1 MNDVIGVIQSIED
14 DSYQG
19 KDFKK
24 VTLKDGSVLKV
35 KYGREGLLKA
45 KWGELQV
52 ERAFKFIMGDYQ
64 GKPFVQD
71 FVAVE
76 GELPESVQTTVAP
89 GAIPKHKPSGE
100 ERGMWLKELGSML
113 RCGDIDK
120 TTPHGKLLRHFY
132 YAAMFNVLDIEIKEE
147 EVK

>member
-1 MNDVIGVIQSIED
+1 MEVIAVIDSIED

-19 KDFKK
+19 KDFKR

-35 KYGREGLLKA
+35 KYGREGFLKA

-76 GELPESVQTTVAP
+76 GELPESTKP
-89 GAIPKHKPSGE
+89 PIPESGIPKYKPSGE

-120 TTPHGKLLRHFY
+120 TTAHGKLLRHFY

>member
-1 MNDVIGVIQSIED
+1 MEIIAVIESIED

-71 FVAVE
+71 FIAVE
-76 GELPESVQTTVAP
+76 GKLPESKKPPTPESALPKPHVSNYIDSETAKIRSICVAY
-89 GAIPKHKPSGE
+89 AKDAWIADKIEYKQIYSCAD
-100 ERGMWLKELGSML
+100 MFLKYV
-113 RCGDIDK
+113 R
-120 TTPHGKLLRHFY
+120 
-132 YAAMFNVLDIEIKEE
+132 NE